1 MAQPLDT
8 EPNPWRMDCANNP
21 KCTPEMVI
29 EMHVA
34 RYKRALL
41 ARVNKRLASLGQYN
55 LMEEAHEQEMLE
67 VGKRLSAYRAE
78 LEKGNY
84 PEPDLKGVGLCY
96 FEPGETYWSATS
108 DLTKDYGRD
117 RKPGDDKYTHVSCLG
132 SLDMICLEQEYHQA
146 RRDSYPSMRFFVT
159 VMPTTEQLR
168 FMLDNWPEMFADLP
182 PCTPEQIASR
192 PESEQKSSATA
203 KASVD
208 DPSDPKY
215 AFNQWVKAKRGW

>member
-168 FMLDNWPEMFADLP
+168 FMRCSLISHPARLSRSPAALSLSRSLQLRPRLRWMTLA
-182 PCTPEQIASR
+182 TPSTR
-192 PESEQKSSATA
+192 STSGSKPKGDG
-203 KASVD
+203 D
-208 DPSDPKY
+208 D
-215 AFNQWVKAKRGW
+215 